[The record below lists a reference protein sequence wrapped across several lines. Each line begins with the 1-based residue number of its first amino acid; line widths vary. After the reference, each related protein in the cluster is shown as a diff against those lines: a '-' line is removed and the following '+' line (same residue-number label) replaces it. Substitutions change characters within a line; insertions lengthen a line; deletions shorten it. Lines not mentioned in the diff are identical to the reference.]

1 VAYSIVWTDAALS
14 SIVEAAEYIAKD
26 SPSYA
31 ATLITRSEYAA
42 NSLAAFP
49 KRGRVVPEYR
59 DSAIRELFVDSYRLI
74 YRISHDTVTIVAFVH
89 GARDLAALLPTLEQ
103 S

>member
-1 VAYSIVWTDAALS
+1 M
-14 SIVEAAEYIAKD
+14 
-26 SPSYA
+26 
-31 ATLITRSEYAA
+31 
-42 NSLAAFP
+42 
-49 KRGRVVPEYR
+49 PEYR

-74 YRISHDTVTIVAFVH
+74 YRVFGDTVTIVAFVH